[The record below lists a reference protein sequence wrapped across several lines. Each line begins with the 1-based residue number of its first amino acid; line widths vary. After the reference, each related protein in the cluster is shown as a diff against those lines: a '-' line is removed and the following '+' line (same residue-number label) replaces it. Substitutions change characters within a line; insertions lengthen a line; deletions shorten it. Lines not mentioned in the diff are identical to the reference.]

1 MEALYFEQANCCAK
15 RGRSMKKIVAIFLII
30 ILILSGCASGKG
42 LTREQVYEGVD
53 RYCHSRYNWSPAE
66 DNPEIMYVAM
76 GEETETEY
84 TVIFRSYTGALVHF
98 YVNKETGST
107 RMVETVPSLGV
118 EEEVGSIDLHDY
130 LK

>member
-1 MEALYFEQANCCAK
+1 
-15 RGRSMKKIVAIFLII
+15 MKKIVAIFLIMM
-30 ILILSGCASGKG
+30 LILSGCASGKG
-42 LTREQVYEGVD
+42 LTREQAYEGVD
-53 RYCHSRYNWSPAE
+53 RYCHSRYNCSPAE

-107 RMVETVPSLGV
+107 RIVETVPSLGV